1 MAAPSPTALRPVTI
15 GVVSPGAMGS
25 ALGRAWQAG
34 GARVL
39 ATVEGRSER
48 TRLLAGGLELMPDL
62 TTVVG
67 GSDIVISICPPA
79 DAHAVMTAILD
90 AAHAAKV
97 TPLVADL
104 NAVSPATVHELAD
117 LAGTAGLDFV
127 DGALSGGPPVPGGD
141 TMLYLSGARADVL
154 ADLPSDGLR
163 TRVVGRDPG
172 SASAVKMCTAS
183 VYKGSTALWAQALQT
198 AHAHDVLD
206 VVLADLAVGF
216 PGTAAR
222 AGRLIAVATSKSA
235 RFVAE
240 MEQIAATQG
249 AAGASPELF
258 EGMAAVYARLSRT
271 PLAALT
277 PEQARDLT
285 ELAEVLERL
294 LEEPGQSSS
303 RSNAGA

>member
-1 MAAPSPTALRPVTI
+1 MAASSPTAPHSVTI

-25 ALGRAWQAG
+25 ALGHAWQAG

-48 TRLLAGGLELMPDL
+48 TRSLAHGLELVPDL
-62 TTVVG
+62 AAVVV
-67 GSDIVISICPPA
+67 GSDIVVSICPPSRA
-79 DAHAVMTAILD
+79 REVMVAVID
-90 AAHAAKV
+90 AARAGRV
-97 TPLVADL
+97 TPLLADL
-104 NAVSPATVHELAD
+104 NAVSPATVGELAA
-117 LAGTAGLDFV
+117 LAEAAGLDFT
-127 DGALSGGPPVPGGD
+127 DGAVSGGPPVPGGD
-141 TMLYLSGARADVL
+141 TMLYLSGSRADVL

-163 TRVVGRDPG
+163 TRVVGSEPG

-198 AHAHDVLD
+198 AHAHGVLD
-206 VVLADLAVGF
+206 VVLGDLAEAF

-222 AGRLIAVATSKSA
+222 AGRLIAVATSKSG

-294 LEEPGQSSS
+294 LEEPDQSSS

>member
-1 MAAPSPTALRPVTI
+1 MAASSPTASRPVTI

-25 ALGRAWQAG
+25 ALGQAWQAG

-39 ATVEGRSER
+39 ATVDRRSER
-48 TRLLAGGLELMPDL
+48 TRSLAHGLELVPDL
-62 TTVVG
+62 AAVVE
-67 GSDIVISICPPA
+67 GSDIVVSICPPA
-79 DAHAVMTAILD
+79 RAREVMVAVID
-90 AAHAAKV
+90 AAVAGQV
-97 TPLVADL
+97 TPLLADL
-104 NAVSPATVHELAD
+104 NAVSPATVGELAA
-117 LAGTAGLDFV
+117 LAEAAGLDFI
-127 DGALSGGPPVPGGD
+127 DGAVSGSPPVPGGD

-163 TRVVGRDPG
+163 TRVVGREPG

-183 VYKGSTALWAQALQT
+183 VYKGTTALWAQALQT
-198 AHAHDVLD
+198 AHAHGVLD
-206 VVLADLAVGF
+206 VVFADLAEAF

-222 AGRLIAVATSKSA
+222 AGRLIAVATSKSG

-258 EGMAAVYARLSRT
+258 EGMAAVYARLART

-277 PEQARDLT
+277 PERARDLT
-285 ELAEVLERL
+285 ELADVLERL
-294 LEEPGQSSS
+294 LEEPGQLSS
-303 RSNAGA
+303 RSKAGA

>member
-1 MAAPSPTALRPVTI
+1 
-15 GVVSPGAMGS
+15 MGS
-25 ALGRAWQAG
+25 ALGHAWHAA

-48 TRLLAGGLELMPDL
+48 TRSLAHGLELVPDL
-62 TTVVG
+62 AAVVE
-67 GSDIVISICPPA
+67 GSDIVVSICPPA
-79 DAHAVMTAILD
+79 SAREVMVAVID
-90 AAHAAKV
+90 AALAGQL
-97 TPLVADL
+97 TPLLADL
-104 NAVSPATVHELAD
+104 NAVSPATVGELAA
-117 LAGTAGLDFV
+117 LAEAAGLGFI
-127 DGALSGGPPVPGGD
+127 DGAVSGGPPVPGGD
-141 TMLYLSGARADVL
+141 TTLYLSGARADVL

-198 AHAHDVLD
+198 AHAHGVLD
-206 VVLADLAVGF
+206 VVFADLAEAF
-216 PGTAAR
+216 PGTAAH
-222 AGRLIAVATSKSA
+222 AGRLIAVATSKSG

-294 LEEPGQSSS
+294 LEDPDQPSS
-303 RSNAGA
+303 RSKAGA

>member
-1 MAAPSPTALRPVTI
+1 MDQSLTI

-25 ALGRAWQAG
+25 ALGRAWKAG

-39 ATVEGRSER
+39 ATVDGRSER
-48 TRLLAGGLELMPDL
+48 TRLLAHGLELVPDL
-62 TTVVG
+62 GAVVE
-67 GSDIVISICPPA
+67 GSDVVVSICPPA
-79 DAHAVMTAILD
+79 EARAVMTAVID
-90 AAHAAKV
+90 AAGAREV

-104 NAVSPATVHELAD
+104 NAVSPATVQD
-117 LAGTAGLDFV
+117 LAALAQAAGLDLV
-127 DGALSGGPPVPGGD
+127 DGSISGGPPVTGGD

-163 TRVVGRDPG
+163 TRIVGPTLG
-172 SASAVKMCTAS
+172 LASAVKMCTAS
-183 VYKGSTALWAQALQT
+183 VYKGTTAVWTQALHT
-198 AHAHDVLD
+198 AYAHGVLE
-206 VVLADLAVGF
+206 VVLEDLAEEF
-216 PGTAAR
+216 PGTAATSAR
-222 AGRLIAVATSKSA
+222 RIAVAASKSG

-258 EGMAAVYARLSRT
+258 EGIAAVYARLSRT
-271 PLAALT
+271 PLAALS

-285 ELAEVLERL
+285 DLAEVLDRL
-294 LEEPGQSSS
+294 IHDPGQSSS